1 MRSLLAEPIPARAL
15 DQAAFSRSGQAWG
28 CPPVSLPVVRDQRR
42 TAGVTEPNERTVTA
56 GETATDKR
64 SWRFSSDVR
73 LDVLLDFHDRRSSQ
87 AGNLLR
93 ELEDVQ

>member
-42 TAGVTEPNERTVTA
+42 TAGVTGKRKPRDGRRDGMDNQEEKEMEGRYCMIRNEGGFKITHI
-56 GETATDKR
+56 EK
-64 SWRFSSDVR
+64 
-73 LDVLLDFHDRRSSQ
+73 
-87 AGNLLR
+87 
-93 ELEDVQ
+93 E